1 MKGIKILGTGLC
13 RGDSRISNFDL
24 AERMDTS
31 DEWIRTKTGIVSRY
45 YAETMTNGD
54 MASKAARAAMISSC
68 ADEVDLV
75 IVCTF
80 TPDYATPSVACSV
93 AGSLGLS
100 DGVCCLDLNGA
111 CSGFVYGMN
120 AAAAML
126 ASGEFKRALVIGS
139 ERISP
144 LLDPRERG
152 TSVLFGDGA
161 GAVVLESDP
170 GGTFYMAAGT
180 MPDEHVLYCDRFD
193 PAIMMKGQEVYRFA
207 VSRVPENI
215 ENLLDKA
222 SLRVS
227 DIDMFVLHQANI
239 RIIESIARQLGIPEG
254 KCFVNIDRQ
263 GNTSAAS
270 IPIAIAEM
278 DAAGM
283 LRHGMRIVASGF
295 GAGLT
300 YGSMLFTF

>member
-1 MKGIKILGTGLC
+1 M
-13 RGDSRISNFDL
+13 
-24 AERMDTS
+24 
-31 DEWIRTKTGIVSRY
+31 
-45 YAETMTNGD
+45 
-54 MASKAARAAMISSC
+54 
-68 ADEVDLV
+68 
-75 IVCTF
+75 
-80 TPDYATPSVACSV
+80 
-93 AGSLGLS
+93 
-100 DGVCCLDLNGA
+100 
-111 CSGFVYGMN
+111 YGMN

-126 ASGEFKRALVIGS
+126 AGGEFKRALVIGS

-270 IPIAIAEM
+270 INYSLKFLRQLSK
-278 DAAGM
+278 M
-283 LRHGMRIVASGF
+283 LSLCPYPLPWHPPGLSFDKPEIPMWPTQIGRASCRERV
-295 GAGLT
+295 
-300 YGSMLFTF
+300 

>member
-24 AERMDTS
+24 TKRMDTS

-54 MASKAARAAMISSC
+54 MASKAAHAAMISSC

-126 ASGEFKRALVIGS
+126 AGGEFKRALVIGS

-144 LLDPRERG
+144 LLDPR
-152 TSVLFGDGA
+152 S
-161 GAVVLESDP
+161 S
-170 GGTFYMAAGT
+170 
-180 MPDEHVLYCDRFD
+180 
-193 PAIMMKGQEVYRFA
+193 
-207 VSRVPENI
+207 
-215 ENLLDKA
+215 
-222 SLRVS
+222 
-227 DIDMFVLHQANI
+227 
-239 RIIESIARQLGIPEG
+239 
-254 KCFVNIDRQ
+254 
-263 GNTSAAS
+263 
-270 IPIAIAEM
+270 
-278 DAAGM
+278 
-283 LRHGMRIVASGF
+283 
-295 GAGLT
+295 
-300 YGSMLFTF
+300 